1 MMLNVVN
8 DHSINFNLWSANS
21 TFIFEVHLKSRLFL
35 TIESGNP
42 PSSIRS
48 ALKEHC
54 SSSLSLASFCFA
66 ALCASD
72 LKLSNFKEKGK
83 DHGAEIKP

>member
-1 MMLNVVN
+1 M
-8 DHSINFNLWSANS
+8 ITAS
-21 TFIFEVHLKSRLFL
+21 TLIYSLQIQLSSSKYTLKSRLFL

-83 DHGAEIKP
+83 DHGAEIKL